1 MTGSCPTEAVSCS
14 VTSSIT
20 PGISDWMQ
28 PARRLPL
35 LAAAARNNVILR
47 LLAKAGL
54 TYGDIEPVYLRPPG
68 ASAALSHG
76 SVDAWV
82 IWDHLFTLVE
92 HRQRV
97 RVIATS
103 KDIVNG
109 HSVYVANPGFAVIYP
124 YVLTAV

>member
-1 MTGSCPTEAVSCS
+1 
-14 VTSSIT
+14 
-20 PGISDWMQ
+20 MQ

-54 TYGDIEPVYLRPPG
+54 TYGDIEPVYLRSPG

-76 SVDAWV
+76 S
-82 IWDHLFTLVE
+82 
-92 HRQRV
+92 
-97 RVIATS
+97 TS

-109 HSVYVANPGFAVIYP
+109 HSVYVANPGFAVKYP